1 MKKDI
6 VGFEDLYE
14 ITDDARIFN
23 KKTGREL
30 KQPIH
35 YSNGY
40 KKVTLSKDGKP
51 YYFRVHRLVAQAFV
65 PNYNEDECTQVDHI
79 DGDKLNN
86 NASNL
91 RWVSNSQNMKAKK
104 DMSNARK
111 KFPIKINGTVYD
123 STYAA
128 AKYIASCEPGKKAS
142 TINRELRR
150 FILGERKSWTMY
162 GKYEIDYV

>member
-1 MKKDI
+1 MK
-6 VGFEDLYE
+6 
-14 ITDDARIFN
+14 
-23 KKTGREL
+23 
-30 KQPIH
+30 
-35 YSNGY
+35 
-40 KKVTLSKDGKP
+40 
-51 YYFRVHRLVAQAFV
+51 AFV

-111 KFPIKINGTVYD
+111 KFPIKINGIVYD

-162 GKYEIDYV
+162 GKYEIDYA